1 MLHGKPETIKD
12 AHTERFVSH
21 EAAKRVVHRELTRT
35 QTGTGRDCITGT
47 NRATTTRD
55 EREGDRGIDSR
66 HPATDASQEN
76 SAAGVGIKDPRSHP
90 DYNRNVEMTIGEL
103 DRISAG
109 LAAGTIILYRARCVP
124 LVMRRGKGT
133 EEKPTGID
141 QLEVSFKEMK

>member
-1 MLHGKPETIKD
+1 M
-12 AHTERFVSH
+12 
-21 EAAKRVVHRELTRT
+21 
-35 QTGTGRDCITGT
+35 CT
-47 NRATTTRD
+47 NSAPTTRD
-55 EREGDRGIDSR
+55 ECERDRGTDIG
-66 HPATDASQEN
+66 HPPTDASQEN

-90 DYNRNVEMTIGEL
+90 DYNRNVEITISEL

-124 LVMRRGKGT
+124 LVMRRGKGK